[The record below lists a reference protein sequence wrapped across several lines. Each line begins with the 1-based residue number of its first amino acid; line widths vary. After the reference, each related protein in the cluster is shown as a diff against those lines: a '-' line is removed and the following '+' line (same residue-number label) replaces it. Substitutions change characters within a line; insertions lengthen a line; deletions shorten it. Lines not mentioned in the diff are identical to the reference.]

1 MEKNKLALLVI
12 RMNQRSVLDKW
23 HEKEKLELD
32 LVSYWI

>member
-12 RMNQRSVLDKW
+12 RMNQWSVLDKW
-23 HEKEKLELD
+23 HEKEKLKLD